1 MASSRSDYRL
11 AKGFRSG
18 LEGRIAIELESVGI
32 TDCYETLKIPFV
44 QPAKSRNY
52 TPDFVLPNGIIIES
66 KGIFSVADRQKHVWI
81 KEQHPELDIRFV
93 FYNSRNKIR
102 KGSKTTYGM
111 WCDANGFLFADHS
124 IPDAWIEEKRSDKKN
139 KKFNKSTA

>member
-1 MASSRSDYRL
+1 MAKFDYRL

-18 LEGRIAIELESVGI
+18 LEGRIALELESAGI
-32 TDCYETLKIPFV
+32 TDCYEVLRIPFE
-44 QPAKSRNY
+44 QPAKARNY
-52 TPDFVLPNGIIIES
+52 TPDFVLPNGIIVES

-81 KEQHPELDIRFV
+81 KEQHPDLDIRFV

-102 KGSKTTYGM
+102 KGSRTTYGM

-124 IPDAWIEEKRSDKKN
+124 IPAAWIEVQRSGKN
-139 KKFNKSTA
+139 NKQFYKSTT